1 MVPAVHDYF
10 ITGIIILLLLLFII
24 IIYLPRLFSCLALN
38 QLYPWFSCL
47 HISVS
52 IYVMVVVAFGSAV
65 IVLYSPLPLP
75 LSLLSVCLCS
85 FILYYFSTTILIHFL
100 SHFSYYPCLIHT
112 IYIPRPLAALRSTSH
127 SNNSCCLQS

>member
-65 IVLYSPLPLP
+65 SVLYSPLPLS
-75 LSLLSVCLCS
+75 LSFYFYSS
-85 FILYYFSTTILIHFL
+85 ILYPSTPLLYYYYLFTLYPTFL
-100 SHFSYYPCLIHT
+100 LHLSHT